1 MQRTLVFITLFALAV
16 VLATAVST
24 WVTWQR
30 VAGALGSEF
39 EQRIGRIAATAA
51 REIGPADLAE
61 ARLREEGGAYLSIQ
75 VQLVTLRASTGVADA
90 SLVDSAGVVV
100 VDAREPEFAEGLPSA
115 LDTLAGPALRGA
127 LRGETVVSA
136 PYRRQGALLRAGFA
150 PVRDETGRVLGTVAV
165 ELAPAYL
172 PVVSSLGRTL
182 LLIAVATMLAVLLLA
197 AIVVRGAWSAARL
210 ERRLSRAQ
218 NLAAMGRLTATL
230 AHEIKNPLAII
241 RGSAQRLGR
250 LEPEARRMADFV
262 VEETDRLSRTVAR
275 YLEFARGSEAGGEAG
290 TGDAAVA
297 LEATLDLLEGE
308 LRARAVTIE
317 RTGRLERAPVALD
330 HESLKQLYLNL
341 ILNALEAMPQGGH
354 LTVLLAERAGRIE
367 VGIADDGEG
376 IPPGTLKRL
385 GSPFFTTRATGSGL
399 GLFLVRRLVES
410 AGGELKIQSELGRG
424 TTCMVRF
431 PRAGSTRDARSQQR
445 VTGGP
450 G

>member
-24 WVTWQR
+24 WVTWHR
-30 VAGALGSEF
+30 VAGALESEF
-39 EQRIGRIAATAA
+39 EQRIGRIAGTAA
-51 REIGPADLAE
+51 REVGPADLAE
-61 ARLREEGGAYLSIQ
+61 ARLREEGSAYLALQ

-90 SLVDSAGVVV
+90 SLVDSAGMTV
-100 VDAREPEFAEGLPSA
+100 VDARESDFAEGLPSV
-115 LDTLAGPALRGA
+115 LDTLAGPALRRA
-127 LRGETVVSA
+127 LRGETAVSA
-136 PYRRQGALLRAGFA
+136 PYRHQGELLRAGFA
-150 PVRDETGRVLGTVAV
+150 PVRDETGRVLGAVAV

-172 PVVSSLGRTL
+172 PVVSRLGRTL

-197 AIVVRGAWSAARL
+197 AVVVRGAWSAARL

-241 RGSAQRLGR
+241 RGSALRLGR

-275 YLEFARGSEAGGEAG
+275 YLEFARGSDAGGAAE
-290 TGDAAVA
+290 TGDAVVA

-308 LRARAVTIE
+308 LRAREVTLE
-317 RTGRLERAPVALD
+317 RTGRLETAPVALD
-330 HESLKQLYLNL
+330 NESLKQLYLNL

-354 LTVLLAERAGRIE
+354 LAVRLVERAGRVE
-367 VGIADDGEG
+367 VGIADDGAG
-376 IPPGTLKRL
+376 IPSGTLKRL

-399 GLFLVRRLVES
+399 GLFLVRRLAES
-410 AGGELKIQSELGRG
+410 AGGELKIQSEVGRG
-424 TTCMVRF
+424 TTCTVRF
-431 PRAGSTRDARSQQR
+431 PVKRSQ
-445 VTGGP
+445 GGT
-450 G
+450 

>member
-24 WVTWQR
+24 WVTWR
-30 VAGALGSEF
+30 GVSGALESEF
-39 EQRIGRIAATAA
+39 EQRITRIAATAA

-61 ARLREEGGAYLSIQ
+61 ARLRDEGGAYLALQ
-75 VQLVTLRASTGVADA
+75 VQLVTLRASTGVAGA
-90 SLVDSAGVVV
+90 SLLDSSGVTI
-100 VDAREPEFAEGLPSA
+100 VDARAPDLAEGLPSDLA
-115 LDTLAGPALRGA
+115 TLAGPSLRRALRGA
-127 LRGETVVSA
+127 TVVSG
-136 PYRRQGALLRAGFA
+136 PYQRQGERLRAGFA
-150 PVRDETGRVLGTVAV
+150 PVRDSTGRVPGVVAV

-172 PVVSSLGRTL
+172 PVVSRLGRTL
-182 LLIAVATMLAVLLLA
+182 LLVAVATSLAVLLLA

-275 YLEFARGSEAGGEAG
+275 YLEFARGGGEGGPEGAAE

-297 LEATLDLLEGE
+297 LGATLDLLEGE
-308 LRARAVTIE
+308 CRAREVT
-317 RTGRLERAPVALD
+317 LERALRLTAAPVALD
-330 HESLKQLYLNL
+330 NESLKQLYLNL
-341 ILNALEAMPQGGH
+341 VLNALEAMPRGGR
-354 LTVLLAERAGRIE
+354 LAVGLAERAGRFE
-367 VGIADDGEG
+367 VDITDDGEG
-376 IPPGTLKRL
+376 IPAATLRRL

-399 GLFLVRRLVES
+399 GLFLARRLAES
-410 AGGELKIQSELGRG
+410 AGGELRIQSEVGRG
-424 TTCMVRF
+424 TTCTVRF
-431 PRAGSTRDARSQQR
+431 PKKRAQ
-445 VTGGP
+445 GGT
-450 G
+450 